1 MTDKVKSILD
11 SYCYTTPPANRVFH
25 ADVPTHVYNNW
36 TKNTRKKKHENYGTY
51 RASAKYEGKRNIN
64 KKKTYR

>member
-1 MTDKVKSILD
+1 MTDKVKNILD

-36 TKNTRKKKHENYGTY
+36 RKNTRKKKHENYGTY
-51 RASAKYEGKRNIN
+51 CAPVKYEGKRKIN
-64 KKKTYR
+64 KKKK